1 MQIAATSSMLSLL
14 LLGACASGV
23 PADPPPLGN
32 QQAVSGLVPEPTG
45 FKASAGSGAASSAQS
60 TAGTGSSS
68 SASASTTFVGRP
80 AAGSGGASAARGPEC
95 QKLAC
100 VDIFDCVFVYLGNK
114 CAFTKCEAGVC
125 N

>member
-1 MQIAATSSMLSLL
+1 MQIAATLSMLSLL

-32 QQAVSGLVPEPTG
+32 QQSASGLVPEPAG
-45 FKASAGSGAASSAQS
+45 FKASAGSGATSAMRAV
-60 TAGTGSSS
+60 AGSGSSS
-68 SASASTTFVGRP
+68 TSSSGSTFAGSP
-80 AAGSGGASAARGPEC
+80 AAGGGGAAAARGPEC

-114 CAFTKCEAGVC
+114 CAFTKCEAGFC

>member
-32 QQAVSGLVPEPTG
+32 PQSASGLVPEPTG
-45 FKASAGSGAASSAQS
+45 FKASAGSGASSA
-60 TAGTGSSS
+60 TRAAAGSGASAASSS
-68 SASASTTFVGRP
+68 STFAGSP
-80 AAGSGGASAARGPEC
+80 AAGSGGAAATRGPEC

-114 CAFTKCEAGVC
+114 CAFTKCEAGFC